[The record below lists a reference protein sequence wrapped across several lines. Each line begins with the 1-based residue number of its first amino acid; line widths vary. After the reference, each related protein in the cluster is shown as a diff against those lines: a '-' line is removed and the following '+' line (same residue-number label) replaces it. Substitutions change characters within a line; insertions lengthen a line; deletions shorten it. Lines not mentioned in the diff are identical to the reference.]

1 MSSSITFMN
10 TNWDQCYQKGT
21 KYLRLN
27 QMLFDLII
35 RKVLQN
41 LQKDTLSY
49 AIDLGCGRGEL
60 AAQLSCVSK
69 FVWGGD
75 GSKVAL
81 DSARSQKIANA
92 KFFEM
97 NLNNLEDFS
106 QTYNNHFDAIF
117 CKLTFPFI
125 KNKEDFLRKCNEM
138 LVDRGAL
145 VIITPIQLK
154 GIEYHGK
161 DAKISFSH
169 EKLMKMLKATYD
181 NTICLNKSYY
191 AKNSVIGSYIAFK

>member
-10 TNWDQCYQKGT
+10 TNWDKCYQEGA
-21 KYLRLN
+21 KYLKLN
-27 QMLFDLII
+27 QILFDLII
-35 RKVLQN
+35 QKVLQN
-41 LQKDTLSY
+41 LQEDTLLH

-60 AAQLSCVSK
+60 VAQLSCVSK
-69 FVWGGD
+69 CVWGGD

-106 QTYNNHFDAIF
+106 QTYSSHFDAIF

-125 KNKEDFLRKCNEM
+125 ENKEDFLRKCNEM

-161 DAKISFSH
+161 DARISFSQ